1 MNAEPGP
8 GLHVPLPQTENER
21 LEGLVRERTAQLVEL
36 AQHLQTAREDERQ
49 RLARDLHDELG
60 ALLTSAKLD
69 AARIKS
75 RLLQPPPASTTEALE
90 RLAHLT
96 ATLDQVIA
104 LKRRIAEDLRPS
116 ALVHLGLPKALE
128 ILARDFECGAD
139 LRLHCA
145 VQAVSL
151 APAAELTIY
160 RLVQEA
166 VNNVAKH
173 AGACNVWLALAP
185 CANDAGRV
193 ALEIRDDGV
202 GFDPA
207 QVPRSAHGLVGMHYR
222 VQAESGTMR
231 VESAPGRGTTVHVQL
246 PTARPLTG
254 RQG

>member
-49 RLARDLHDELG
+49 RLARNLHDELG

-104 LKRRIAEDLRPS
+104 LTRRIAEDLRPS

-166 VNNVAKH
+166 GQQDLPFQGSSHQFV
-173 AGACNVWLALAP
+173 GAEHGDV
-185 CANDAGRV
+185 
-193 ALEIRDDGV
+193 GV
-202 GFDPA
+202 SVFLL
-207 QVPRSAHGLVGMHYR
+207 SA
-222 VQAESGTMR
+222 
-231 VESAPGRGTTVHVQL
+231 APGSWTR
-246 PTARPLTG
+246 TASASV
-254 RQG
+254 